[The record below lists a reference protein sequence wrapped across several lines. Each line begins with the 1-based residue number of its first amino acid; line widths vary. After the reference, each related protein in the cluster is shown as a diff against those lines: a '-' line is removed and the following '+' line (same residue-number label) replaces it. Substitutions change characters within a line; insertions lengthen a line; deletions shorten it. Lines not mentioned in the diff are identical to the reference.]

1 MSKTLS
7 LNTIKNLPDI
17 TNQPEQLDASKT
29 AKTYLG
35 NRGYCVY
42 KNSIDEKTKIF
53 IRTQLMAKPHI
64 LNSPVDQPSFPIYLE
79 SNNKLYLPRYFGIK
93 YLGSP
98 KAIKIGGGEDIDIKF
113 TGTLRDY
120 QQAIIDQYLNYI
132 DYTNPNSLSMGKGGG
147 LIEVGC
153 GRGKTVMALK
163 IIEMLKRK
171 TLIIVHKEFLKNQWI
186 ERINEFLANTR
197 IGTIQGQIIDVE
209 NKDIVIAMLQSLS
222 QKDYPVELFQQFGLT
237 IIDEGHHISSECFS
251 KALQKVVTQYVLG
264 ISATMERKDGLSWV
278 FKAFLGEIVYRE
290 RQQKQE
296 NVLVKAI
303 EYRVDDD
310 DEYNDVTTDFRGNPQ
325 FSTMITK
332 LCNYNS
338 RSELIITVISTEL
351 RLKPKQQIILL
362 SHNKSLLHYIFK
374 AVEHRN
380 ICSTGYY
387 VGGMKEQDLKL
398 SESKQLILAT
408 YSMAAE
414 ALDIKTLTT
423 LILATP
429 KTDIVQASGRIMRQ
443 PHEQPLIIDIVDSHD
458 IFQKQFLKRKKY
470 YYDNN
475 YRIIATTS
483 DEYIN
488 YANNLSDKFSIETKN
503 RESMENLELRE
514 NLELQEN
521 LQDIWKPLNKNTR
534 ARKSKS
540 RQKSAFE
547 DLDLDL
553 DKQLSKC
560 LITLD

>member
-1 MSKTLS
+1 MSKILS

-17 TNQPEQLDASKT
+17 TNQPEQLEASKT

-64 LNSPVDQPSFPIYLE
+64 LNSPIDQPSFPIYLE

-98 KAIKIGGGEDIDIKF
+98 KAIKISGGEDIDIKF

-209 NKDIVIAMLQSLS
+209 DKDIVIAMLQSLS

-303 EYRVDDD
+303 EYRVEDD

-351 RLKPKQQIILL
+351 GLKPKQQIILL

-387 VGGMKEQDLKL
+387 VGGMKEQDLKV

-458 IFQKQFLKRKKY
+458 IFQKQFIKRKKY
-470 YYDNN
+470 YHDNN

-488 YANNLSDKFSIETKN
+488 YANNLSDKFAIETKD
-503 RESMENLELRE
+503 RESME

-534 ARKSKS
+534 AKKSKS
-540 RQKSAFE
+540 TQKSAFE
-547 DLDLDL
+547 DLDPDL
-553 DKQLSKC
+553 NMQLSKC

>member
-17 TNQPEQLDASKT
+17 TNQPEQLEASKT

-93 YLGSP
+93 YFGSP
-98 KAIKIGGGEDIDIKF
+98 KSIKIGGGEDIDIKF

-186 ERINEFLANTR
+186 ERINEFLANTQ

-209 NKDIVIAMLQSLS
+209 DKHIVIAMLQSLS

-387 VGGMKEQDLKL
+387 VGGMKEQDLKV

-470 YYDNN
+470 YHDNN

-483 DEYIN
+483 DEYIG
-488 YANNLSDKFSIETKN
+488 YANNLSNKFSIETKN
-503 RESMENLELRE
+503 RECMENLEV
-514 NLELQEN
+514 QEN

-534 ARKSKS
+534 AKKSKS
-540 RQKSAFE
+540 TQKSAFE
-547 DLDLDL
+547 DLDPDL
-553 DKQLSKC
+553 DMQLSKC

>member
-1 MSKTLS
+1 MTTKPLITNKSLS

-17 TNQPEQLDASKT
+17 TNQPEKLEASNT
-29 AKTYLG
+29 ANTYLG

-64 LNSPVDQPSFPIYLE
+64 LNSPVDLASFPIYLE

-98 KAIKIGGGEDIDIKF
+98 KAIKITKGEDIDIKF
-113 TGTLRDY
+113 TGQLRDY
-120 QQAIIDQYLNYI
+120 QTAIIEQYLNYI
-132 DYTNPNSLSMGKGGG
+132 DYTNPDSLSMGKGGG

-163 IIEMLKRK
+163 IIEILKRK

-186 ERINEFLANTR
+186 ERINEFLVNAR

-209 NKDIVIAMLQSLS
+209 DKDIVIAMLQSLS
-222 QKDYPVELFQQFGLT
+222 QKDYPTELFQQFGLT

-310 DEYNDVTTDFRGNPQ
+310 EEYNYVTTDFRGNPQ
-325 FSTMITK
+325 YSTMITK

-351 RLKPKQQIILL
+351 RLKSNQQIILL

-374 AVEHRN
+374 AVEYRN
-380 ICSTGYY
+380 ICSVGYY
-387 VGGMKEQDLKL
+387 VGGMKENDLKM

-470 YYDNN
+470 YHDNN

-483 DEYIN
+483 DEYNN
-488 YANNLSDKFSIETKN
+488 YANNLSNKFSIETKN
-503 RESMENLELRE
+503 RELI
-514 NLELQEN
+514 EN

-534 ARKSKS
+534 AKKSKS
-540 RQKSAFE
+540 TQKSAFE
-547 DLDLDL
+547 DVDPDVNM
-553 DKQLSKC
+553 QLSKC
-560 LITLD
+560 LINLD